1 MQKGEGFPFGAGSM
15 ARYALTIFIS
25 AFLLFQ
31 VQPMI
36 GKYILPWYG
45 GGPAVWTACMLF
57 FQMFLL
63 AGYAYAHFVS
73 SRLTPRTGSSL
84 HWALL
89 AASML
94 FLPIAPN
101 PEIWKAGVENVP
113 VAQILAL
120 LAVTIGLPY
129 FLLSS
134 TGPLLQE
141 SFRRETGHPPY
152 RLYALS
158 NVGSLLALLTYPFV
172 FEPQFTLRAQVWS
185 WSGGYIVFALLS
197 AWCVLGLMRTA
208 PASEAAL
215 DEPNGAASGG
225 AIAGGAPTWGDLVAW
240 VVLAAC
246 GSVLLLATTN
256 QLCQE
261 VTAVPFLWVLPLALY
276 LTTFIICFDHERWY
290 HRPTFLVLLM
300 LALFAAS
307 YALFEGTKL
316 ELGPQIIYYCGAMWI
331 CCMVCHGELV
341 KSKPAPRHATLFYLM
356 VSLGGA
362 LGGVLV
368 AIVAP
373 LVLHDF
379 WEYQLSLFAT
389 ALLAFVMT
397 FRDARRQ
404 RATQISVWMAGVNLM
419 SAVGLA
425 LIALLATTQAAADM
439 NETNLETTRNFYGV
453 LRVNHAENFGDDKGP
468 YNELIHGRIRHGAQY
483 QNPPFSHQPTTYYG
497 PPTGVG
503 LALDYHPKR
512 AAGGTSAQPA
522 GSNGAAQPEGTLRI
536 GVIGLGTGTLAA
548 YGRPGDTIRFYDINP
563 AVARIANEYFTYVK
577 DSKATV
583 KIVLGDARINLER
596 ELAAGEPQK
605 FDVLAVDAFS
615 SDAIPMHLLTKECVE
630 LYRQHLAPGGLLCM
644 HVSNRYLKLD
654 GVVRGM
660 AEVLGTECARIESSA
675 DYEEGLDTTTWLVLT
690 NNREFLESPAVKE
703 SIVPW
708 TEDDPP
714 PLVWTDDYGS
724 LWQVLEE

>member
-1 MQKGEGFPFGAGSM
+1 M
-15 ARYALTIFIS
+15 
-25 AFLLFQ
+25 
-31 VQPMI
+31 
-36 GKYILPWYG
+36 
-45 GGPAVWTACMLF
+45 
-57 FQMFLL
+57 
-63 AGYAYAHFVS
+63 
-73 SRLTPRTGSSL
+73 
-84 HWALL
+84 
-89 AASML
+89 
-94 FLPIAPN
+94 
-101 PEIWKAGVENVP
+101 
-113 VAQILAL
+113 
-120 LAVTIGLPY
+120 
-129 FLLSS
+129 
-134 TGPLLQE
+134 
-141 SFRRETGHPPY
+141 
-152 RLYALS
+152 
-158 NVGSLLALLTYPFV
+158 
-172 FEPQFTLRAQVWS
+172 
-185 WSGGYIVFALLS
+185 LS

-208 PASEAAL
+208 PASEIAL
-215 DEPNGAASGG
+215 DEANGDSAMGGASG
-225 AIAGGAPTWGDLVAW
+225 GGAPTWGDLAAW
-240 VVLAAC
+240 VALAAC

-261 VTAVPFLWVLPLALY
+261 VTSVPFLWVLPLALY

-290 HRPTFLVLLM
+290 HRPTFLTLLM
-300 LALFAAS
+300 VALFGAS
-307 YALFEGTKL
+307 YALFEGTKM
-316 ELGPQIIYYCGAMWI
+316 ELWQQIVYYCGAMWI

-362 LGGVLV
+362 LGGLLV
-368 AIVAP
+368 AVVAP

-389 ALLAFVMT
+389 ALLAFGMT

-419 SAVGLA
+419 SAVGLG
-425 LIALLATTQAAADM
+425 LIALLATTQAASDM

-483 QNPPFSHQPTTYYG
+483 ENAPYRHQPTTYYG

-503 LALDYHPKR
+503 LAMDYHPKR
-512 AAGGTSAQPA
+512 ANGGT
-522 GSNGAAQPEGTLRI
+522 LKL

-548 YGRPGDTIRFYDINP
+548 YGRQGDTMRFYDINP
-563 AVARIANEYFTYVK
+563 AVVRIANEYFTYVK

-583 KIVLGDARINLER
+583 KIVVGDARINLER
-596 ELAAGEPQK
+596 ELAAGDPQK

-615 SDAIPMHLLTKECVE
+615 SDAIPMHLLTRECCE
-630 LYRQHLAPGGLLCM
+630 LYREHLAPGGLLCM

-660 AEVLGTECARIESSA
+660 AEVLGCECARIESSA
-675 DYEEGLDTTTWLVLT
+675 DSEEGLDTTTWLVLT
-690 NNREFLESPAVKE
+690 NNREFLESPEVKD